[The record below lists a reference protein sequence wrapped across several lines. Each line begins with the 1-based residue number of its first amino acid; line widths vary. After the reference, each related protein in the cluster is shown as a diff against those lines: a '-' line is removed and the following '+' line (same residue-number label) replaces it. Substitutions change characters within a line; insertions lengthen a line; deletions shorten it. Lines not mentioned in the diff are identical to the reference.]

1 VPRQRGRDGMPAM
14 ERRPACRWVPLPTM
28 EGPVECL
35 AIEVSPCAGVRAVAR
50 LSTWLEGLGAAS
62 EWS

>member
-1 VPRQRGRDGMPAM
+1 MPAM

-35 AIEVSPCAGVRAVAR
+35 AIEVSSCAGVRAVAR

-62 EWS
+62 G